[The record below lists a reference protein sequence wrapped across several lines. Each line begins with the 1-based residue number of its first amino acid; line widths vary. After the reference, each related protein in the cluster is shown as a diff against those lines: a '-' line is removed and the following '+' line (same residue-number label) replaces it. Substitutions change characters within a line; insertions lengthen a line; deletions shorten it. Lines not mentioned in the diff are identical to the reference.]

1 MQTEFNSPSELA
13 EVYGN
18 VTYTVESKY
27 VYVVLSLL
35 HKNTEHARIVTHS
48 AFETEAE
55 ALDYCGHVSD
65 THYVDKVYLKQV
77 YKPVNEVEAE

>member
-1 MQTEFNSPSELA
+1 MTKEFDNSSDLIAEL
-13 EVYGN
+13 GN

-27 VYVVLSLL
+27 IYVVQSLL
-35 HKNTEHARIVTHS
+35 HIDTKHTRVVNHS
-48 AFETEAE
+48 AFETEQE

-77 YKPVNEVEAE
+77 YKPVVEVSN

>member
-1 MQTEFNSPSELA
+1 MTKEFDNPTDLA
-13 EVYGN
+13 AEHGN

-35 HKNTEHARIVTHS
+35 HKNTEHARIITHS
-48 AFETEAE
+48 AFETEQE

-77 YKPVNEVEAE
+77 YKPVVEVSN